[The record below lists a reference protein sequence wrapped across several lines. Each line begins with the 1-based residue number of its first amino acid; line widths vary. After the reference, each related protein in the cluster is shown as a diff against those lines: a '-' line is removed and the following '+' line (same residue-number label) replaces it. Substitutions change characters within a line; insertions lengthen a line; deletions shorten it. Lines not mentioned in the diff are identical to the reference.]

1 MAMDS
6 TKAVNA
12 DDPAHRLMI
21 KPTETTSACPLFR
34 MVSTVFP
41 TRLSATSSLKMVCRK
56 TLVCLR
62 TSVMVPGPNS
72 SATYPVSPS
81 SASSSGAVDS
91 ADQNAACELMP
102 NSESPHALLTV
113 RAMTLRQRRR
123 TRPLAVGTGP
133 LPSMCHGSVSSA
145 GDDPSDVVGSA
156 GSVDSA
162 DVVGAAGSVDS
173 ASSAGLAGSA
183 AGPVGTMG
191 LAGI

>member
-21 KPTETTSACPLFR
+21 RPTETTSACPLFR

-41 TRLSATSSLKMVCRK
+41 TRLSATSSLKMVCKK

-91 ADQNAACELMP
+91 ADQKAACELIP
-102 NSESPHALLTV
+102 NSESAQALLTV
-113 RAMTLRQRRR
+113 RAATLRQRRR

-133 LPSMCHGSVSSA
+133 LPSMCHGSVASA
-145 GDDPSDVVGSA
+145 GDDPAGKTGSADAGASVGSA
-156 GSVDSA
+156 G
-162 DVVGAAGSVDS
+162 GAGAV
-173 ASSAGLAGSA
+173 
-183 AGPVGTMG
+183 PVG
-191 LAGI
+191 L